1 MSKRFI
7 SKKKKKK
14 RFHYKFLLFV
24 LLFIFSIIT
33 TFKYLLKSD
42 IKINDKN
49 LVKFLLTDLN
59 HNNGVFSFV
68 VNKLKQEYSPV
79 DLLSTNYYNLVP
91 KKIKNTNKVNSN
103 NNNNNGNYLIY
114 IYNSHQEEQYAPST
128 FVEAEVNPTVM
139 MASYIMQDVFDKNN
153 FQTIVEER
161 SIKEILNNNNWKY
174 YKSYDASRIYL
185 DDTKKQNPSIKYFI
199 DVHRD
204 SLTKDKTTV
213 EIEKKQYAK
222 IIFLLGL
229 ENPKYEENLEFIT
242 KINNKINEKYPNLSK
257 GIYKKGGAGVNGVYN
272 QDNSKYTILVEI
284 GGVDNTT
291 AEVLNTTLAFSECFM
306 EVISSNE
313 G

>member
-91 KKIKNTNKVNSN
+91 KKIKNTNKVNS
-103 NNNNNGNYLIY
+103 NNNNGNYLIY

-213 EIEKKQYAK
+213 EIGEKQYAK

-257 GIYKKGGAGVNGVYN
+257 GIYKKGGAGVNGIYN

>member
-91 KKIKNTNKVNSN
+91 KKIKNTNKINS
-103 NNNNNGNYLIY
+103 NNNNGNYLIY

-213 EIEKKQYAK
+213 EIGEKQYAK

>member
-33 TFKYLLKSD
+33 TF
-42 IKINDKN
+42 
-49 LVKFLLTDLN
+49 KFLLTDLN

-91 KKIKNTNKVNSN
+91 KKIKNTNKINS
-103 NNNNNGNYLIY
+103 NNNNGNYLIY

-213 EIEKKQYAK
+213 EIGEKQYAK

>member
-7 SKKKKKK
+7 SKKKRKK

-91 KKIKNTNKVNSN
+91 KKIKNTNKINS
-103 NNNNNGNYLIY
+103 NNNNGNYLIY

-213 EIEKKQYAK
+213 EIGEKQYAK